1 MGWVLLSNCTWGI
14 TEEEGGSEEWRE
26 RKGPK
31 GRLGVW
37 KEKAGDGVRQ
47 VQKGHQTQ
55 TSRYYSLTPT
65 CYSKKQH
72 IQKGKRQEGLAEISD

>member
-1 MGWVLLSNCTWGI
+1 M
-14 TEEEGGSEEWRE
+14 EGEKRTKGKTGS
-26 RKGPK
+26 
-31 GRLGVW
+31 L
-37 KEKAGDGVRQ
+37 DGVRQ

-72 IQKGKRQEGLAEISD
+72 IQKGKRQEGLAEISA

>member
-1 MGWVLLSNCTWGI
+1 M
-14 TEEEGGSEEWRE
+14 TEKVPAGGNFEDH
-26 RKGPK
+26 GPK
-31 GRLGVW
+31 LFILKMKALGVW